1 MDWDGRTYQ
10 AHVEPLFNVE
20 GRIVGVVG
28 VASDISDRKRDE
40 RRLAEA
46 KAEAEQAT
54 RAKDRFLAMLSHELR
69 TPLTPALAAA
79 TALERRTDLPAEARE
94 DLQMV
99 RRNIELEAMLIDDL
113 LDLTRVAR
121 GKLELALRTADAHE
135 VVRDAIDICRPDLE
149 DKQIELVLDLAA
161 ARHHVRA
168 DGPRLQ
174 QVFWNLLKNAIKFTP
189 RAGGSRY
196 RRGTPAEVVE

>member
-1 MDWDGRTYQ
+1 
-10 AHVEPLFNVE
+10 
-20 GRIVGVVG
+20 
-28 VASDISDRKRDE
+28 
-40 RRLAEA
+40 
-46 KAEAEQAT
+46 
-54 RAKDRFLAMLSHELR
+54 MLSRELR
-69 TPLTPALAAA
+69 TPLAPALAAA
-79 TALERRTDLPAEARE
+79 TALERRADLPAEARE

-121 GKLELALRTADAHE
+121 GKLELALRTADAHQ

-149 DKQIELVLDLAA
+149 DKQIELSVDFAA

-168 DGPRLQ
+168 EGPRLQ

-189 RAGGSRY
+189 QGGRIAVSTRNT
-196 RRGTPAEVVE
+196 GEHLLVEVRDTGVGIDPELLPRIFEAFEQGGVATTRQF